1 MRYKLVAFDMDGT
14 LILGDSCWGV
24 IHRHFGSREAALGHL
39 RAWEAGE
46 IDYLEF
52 VRRDIALWQP
62 VPTVADI
69 RKILSSYT
77 FAPHVR
83 EVVGE
88 VRRRGYQAAIV
99 TGGLDILADEV
110 ARDLDIAHVI
120 ANGLAADERGRLTGE
135 GIIRVEPTKKDGILV
150 QLSGRLGIAAEEC
163 VAVGDSKH
171 DAKFLEQA
179 GLGIAVG
186 DDPDLARVADV
197 VIRDFEDFPQL
208 LDYL

>member
-24 IHRHFGSREAALGHL
+24 IHSHYGSRETALGHL

-46 IDYLEF
+46 IDYPEF
-52 VRRDIALWQP
+52 LRRDIALWRP
-62 VPTVADI
+62 VPTIPEVK
-69 RKILSSYT
+69 KILSAYK

-83 EVVGE
+83 EVAGE
-88 VRRRGYQAAIV
+88 VGRRGYQMAIV

-110 ARDLDIAHVI
+110 ARDLGIGHVV

-135 GIIRVEPTKKDGILV
+135 GVMRVEPTRKDGILV
-150 QLSGRLGIAAEEC
+150 QLSAGLGIAPEEC
-163 VAVGDSKH
+163 VAVGDSRH
-171 DAKFLEQA
+171 DAKFLQRA

-186 DDPDLARVADV
+186 GDPDLARVADV
-197 VIRDFEDFPQL
+197 VIRDFKDFPQL